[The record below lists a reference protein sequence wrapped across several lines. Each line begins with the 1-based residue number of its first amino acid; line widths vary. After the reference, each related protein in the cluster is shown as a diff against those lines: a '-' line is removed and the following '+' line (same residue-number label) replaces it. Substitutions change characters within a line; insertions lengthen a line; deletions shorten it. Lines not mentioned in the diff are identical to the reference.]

1 MKTRSSQF
9 EVRENTA
16 SPRQHDLRYVT
27 QPGSNELS
35 SVEVHEL
42 QPRAVQ
48 NNLSLTD
55 LVSTRHAAAGSA
67 ATGVERRGEN
77 HLLTV
82 QEVAELLQV
91 PVSWVY
97 ERVRKR
103 SLERLPGYR
112 LGKYWRFRE
121 AEVLTWVERQRVGAH
136 RNA

>member
-55 LVSTRHAAAGSA
+55 LVITRHAAAGSA

-103 SLERLPGYR
+103 SLERWPSHR
-112 LGKYWRFRE
+112 LRHSCPFPQP
-121 AEVLTWVERQRVGAH
+121 EVFTCV
-136 RNA
+136 